1 MKDLIAM
8 TRQLKDLASQVHANQ
23 ILSTDEGGA
32 PVWIDGSGLRV
43 AFEIMRIGRDIR
55 VAGAGRETTL
65 ADFPPD
71 LLKQIG
77 LWTRAELTP
86 EDPPVAS
93 ITKKLCQQILDE
105 GHR

>member
-1 MKDLIAM
+1 MKDLSAM

-23 ILSTDEGGA
+23 ILSTDEDGG
-32 PVWIDGSGLRV
+32 PVWIDGSGLHI
-43 AFEIMRIGRDIR
+43 AFEIMKIGRDSR
-55 VAGAGRETTL
+55 VAGRETTI

-77 LWTRAELTP
+77 MWTRAELQ
-86 EDPPVAS
+86 DDRDGQIGK
-93 ITKKLCQQILDE
+93 ITKELCQQILAE